1 MQQSDHLLWR
11 NEQDTARYAAR
22 LARQP
27 ALRNA
32 LITLQGDLGV
42 GKTAFVRHLLRALGV
57 TGPVKSP
64 TYAVVE
70 PHETPDGLP
79 IWHFDFYRFQ
89 DPHELEDAGLRELLA
104 ENGLKLAEWPE
115 HAGPLLP
122 TADLALAIEITGDTE
137 RRVTVTAGTD
147 TGSAILC
154 NLNP

>member
-1 MQQSDHLLWR
+1 MPKIEHLLWR
-11 NEQDTARYAAR
+11 NEQDMAHWATR

-32 LITLQGDLGV
+32 LVTLAGDLGA
-42 GKTAFVRHLLRALGV
+42 GKTTFVRHLLRALGV
-57 TGPVKSP
+57 TGHVKSP

-70 PHETPDGLP
+70 PHEAPDGLH

-89 DPHELEDAGLRELLA
+89 DPHELEDAGLHELLA
-104 ENGLKLAEWPE
+104 EDGLKLAEWPA

-122 TADLALAIEITGDTE
+122 MPDLALAFEITGETE
-137 RRVTVTAGTD
+137 RRVSVSAATD

-154 NLNP
+154 NLE

>member
-1 MQQSDHLLWR
+1 MPKSVSLLWR
-11 NEQDTARYAAR
+11 SEQDTASWAAR
-22 LARQP
+22 LAREP
-27 ALRNA
+27 ALHDA
-32 LITLQGDLGV
+32 LITLQGDLGA
-42 GKTAFVRHLLRALGV
+42 GKTAFARHLLRALGV

-79 IWHFDFYRFQ
+79 IWHFDFYRFS
-89 DPHELEDAGLRELLA
+89 DPHELEDAGLRELLV

-122 TADLALAIEITGDTE
+122 AADLALAIEITGETE

-147 TGSAILC
+147 AGSAILC
-154 NLNP
+154 NLSP